1 MGQIPGKAS
10 LDASLD
16 ATMLVSFAAISPV
29 LAGVGHL
36 RVLSYMAAQRTT
48 QMGIRIRL
56 AHKETRC
63 CG

>member
-29 LAGVGHL
+29 LTGVGHL
-36 RVLSYMAAQRTT
+36 RRALVYGGAAYDADGYTHSL
-48 QMGIRIRL
+48 G
-56 AHKETRC
+56 A
-63 CG
+63 